1 MRRRVDPD
9 AALPW
14 ACVATAGAWL
24 TALALRHPAGD
35 GDLLWQRWLGEKI
48 LHDGAIPRALG
59 TETFS
64 APGAPWTPHEWLF
77 SLALAASSDHGA
89 PWLVPLLCALAA
101 TVAIATVVLRA
112 RRRGVPGVVATAA
125 PVLCVIATLQA
136 FGVRAQVLG
145 WAGLGLLLWLLECEG
160 PWAWAAVPLTVVWA
174 NLHASVFL
182 APVVATVFAL
192 AALARERAWTPAV
205 RRSAGIA
212 AACALATL
220 ATPLGAALPR
230 YAVMLMVSPIR
241 HSISE
246 WQPVSI
252 ANASFV
258 AGALPLLCIA
268 VAFGV
273 RASLRDR
280 LLIGLFGVALFS
292 AMRNVPVFALAVAP
306 IALAALPRSA
316 ARRTHAAP
324 AWLTLG
330 AVTCAGALLA
340 VLAWRS
346 PASVADPRPAI
357 AARAVPS
364 TARVFCEDFAW
375 CSLFLAQGRARVF
388 LDGRCDP
395 YPESVWRD
403 YRDVLGGGA
412 RWAAILDARDV
423 DAVLVRRDGALDG
436 LLAERRP
443 VWRALGE
450 DRLSR
455 LYVRTVSGSTPA
467 PGRSASRRRAGTGR
481 RSAAAFPGSG

>member
-1 MRRRVDPD
+1 MKPRLDPG

-14 ACVATAGAWL
+14 ASAAVAGAWL
-24 TALALRHPAGD
+24 TGLALRHPAGD

-77 SLALAASSDHGA
+77 SLALAASADHGL

-101 TVAIATVVLRA
+101 TLAIVTVVLRA
-112 RRRGVPGVVATAA
+112 RRRGVTAA
-125 PVLCVIATLQA
+125 IAAAAPLLCVTATLQS

-145 WAGLGLLLWLLECEG
+145 WAGLGLLLYVLECDG
-160 PWAWAAVPLTVVWA
+160 PLAWAAVPLTVVWA

-182 APVVATVFAL
+182 APVVATAFAL
-192 AALARERAWTPAV
+192 AAFARDRAWTAAV
-205 RRSAGIA
+205 RRSAAIA
-212 AACALATL
+212 AGCGLATL

-230 YAVMLMVSPIR
+230 YAVMLMLSPIR

-246 WQPVSI
+246 WQPTSV

-268 VAFGV
+268 VVFGV
-273 RASLRDR
+273 RTSLRDR
-280 LLIGLFGVALFS
+280 LLIGLFGAALFS
-292 AMRNVPVFALAVAP
+292 AVRNVPVFAIAVAP
-306 IALAALPRSA
+306 IALAALPRA
-316 ARRTHAAP
+316 QTRRVSAAP
-324 AWLTLG
+324 AWMTLG

-340 VLAWRS
+340 VAAWRAPSAASS
-346 PASVADPRPAI
+346 PLPAI

-364 TARVFCEDFAW
+364 PARVFCEDFAW

-395 YPESVWRD
+395 YPEAVWRD
-403 YRDVLGGGA
+403 YRDVLDGNV
-412 RWAAILDARDV
+412 RWAQILDARDV
-423 DAVLVRRDGALDG
+423 DAVLVRRNGALDS

-455 LYVRTVSGSTPA
+455 LYVRAVSGSRPA
-467 PGRSASRRRAGTGR
+467 PDRSASRRRADTDTR
-481 RSAAAFPGSG
+481 